1 MTVTATN
8 NNGTTTYVG
17 SADNLTQNSNGVTQK
32 SMAQTDFL
40 TLLTA
45 QLKSQ
50 DPFNPMDNADLVAQM
65 ATISNTSGIAEMNKS
80 LATISAAVSGSR
92 INDAASWIG
101 RSMLVKSNITAPDA
115 QGNYAGQLTLDKDAS
130 ALSVDLVDSSGNT
143 VKTIDLGAHT
153 AGDVS
158 FYWNGR
164 DDAGNYVAGQPL
176 RVKVNGATPTEIDT
190 WASIA
195 AVQSPAD
202 GSQAKLITPL
212 GKFSPS
218 EAIKLT

>member
-1 MTVTATN
+1 MTVTATT
-8 NNGTTTYVG
+8 NNGTTTYTG
-17 SADNLTQNSNGVTQK
+17 SADSLGQKSTGVTQK

-65 ATISNTSGIAEMNKS
+65 ATISNTSGIAEMNQS
-80 LATISAAVSGSR
+80 LANISAAVSGSR

-101 RSMLVKSNITAPDA
+101 RSMLVKSNIAAPDA
-115 QGNYAGQLTLDKDAS
+115 QGAYAGQITTDADAR
-130 ALSVDLVDSSGNT
+130 ALSVSLVDGSGNT
-143 VKTIDLGAHT
+143 VKTIDLGARP
-153 AGDVS
+153 AGEIS
-158 FYWNGR
+158 FYWDGK
-164 DDAGNYVAGQPL
+164 DDAGNYIAGQPL
-176 RVKVNGATPTEIDT
+176 QVKVNGASPKEVDT

-202 GSQAKLITPL
+202 GSQAMLITPL
-212 GKFSPS
+212 GKFSPNQ
-218 EAIKLT
+218 AIKLT

>member
-1 MTVTATN
+1 MTVTNTTST
-8 NNGTTTYVG
+8 GTTYADTLAQK
-17 SADNLTQNSNGVTQK
+17 SAGVTQK

-50 DPFNPMDNADLVAQM
+50 DPFNPMDNAQMVAQM
-65 ATISNTSGIAEMNKS
+65 ATISNTSGIAEMNQS
-80 LATISAAVSGSR
+80 LKAISASLTGSR

-101 RSMLVKSNITAPDA
+101 RSMLVKSNIAAPDA
-115 QGNYAGQLTLDKDAS
+115 QGQYAGQITTDTDAS
-130 ALSVDLVDSSGNT
+130 ALSVSLVDGSGNT
-143 VKTIDLGAHT
+143 VKTIDLGARP

-158 FYWNGR
+158 FYWDGK
-164 DDAGNYVAGQPL
+164 DSAGNYIAGQPL
-176 RVKVNGATPTEIDT
+176 QVKVSGATPIEVDT

-202 GSQAKLITPL
+202 GSQAMLITPL
-212 GKFSPS
+212 GKFTPS

>member
-8 NNGTTTYVG
+8 TNGTTTYVG
-17 SADNLTQNSNGVTQK
+17 SAESLNQASTGVTQK

-65 ATISNTSGIAEMNKS
+65 ATISNTSGIAEMNNS
-80 LATISAAVSGSR
+80 LKAISDSLSGSR

-101 RSMLVKSNITAPDA
+101 RSMLVKSNIAAPDA
-115 QGNYAGQLTLDKDAS
+115 QGNYAGQLTIDADAN
-130 ALSVDLVDSSGNT
+130 ALSVDLIDGTGAT
-143 VKTIDLGAHT
+143 VKTIDLGARP
-153 AGDVS
+153 AGDTS

-176 RVKVNGATPTEIDT
+176 QVKVRGANPTAVAT

-212 GKFSPS
+212 GSFSPA
-218 EAIKLT
+218 EALKLT

>member
-1 MTVTATN
+1 MTVTSTTN
-8 NNGTTTYVG
+8 TGTTY
-17 SADNLTQNSNGVTQK
+17 ADSLSQPSSGVSQK

-50 DPFNPMDNADLVAQM
+50 DPFNPMDNAQMVAQM
-65 ATISNTSGIAEMNKS
+65 ATISNTSGISEMNQS
-80 LATISAAVSGSR
+80 LKAISDSLTGSR

-101 RSMLVKSNITAPDA
+101 RSMLVKSNIAAPDA
-115 QGNYAGQLTLDKDAS
+115 QGQYAGQFTLGADA
-130 ALSVDLVDSSGNT
+130 AAVSVSLVDGSGNT
-143 VKTIDLGAHT
+143 VKTIDLGART

-158 FYWNGR
+158 FYWDGK
-164 DDAGNYVAGQPL
+164 DDAGNYIAGHPL
-176 RVKVNGATPTEIDT
+176 QVKVTGATPTEIDT
-190 WASIA
+190 WASIG

-202 GSQAKLITPL
+202 GSQAMLITPL
-212 GKFSPS
+212 GKFTPA